1 MCGPE
6 LFERFVRTE
15 KLAEK
20 SLIADPIIT
29 RLWLIVLFF
38 SSSLYCVYDKDAS
51 LKVPKKKVA
60 TTWIQSAYV
69 TLLWNYLL
77 HRHGYLGA
85 VHIFSN
91 LIHVFLKMQHVG
103 SDIGI
108 QVRTRADV

>member
-1 MCGPE
+1 
-6 LFERFVRTE
+6 
-15 KLAEK
+15 
-20 SLIADPIIT
+20 
-29 RLWLIVLFF
+29 
-38 SSSLYCVYDKDAS
+38 
-51 LKVPKKKVA
+51 
-60 TTWIQSAYV
+60 V

-108 QVRTRADV
+108 QVRTRADLLGTHETLKQLTTFDIQDRYN